1 MKKPSILKLS
11 LLLTPLVGL
20 LIGVFYYTNNH
31 LKITPYN
38 IVPIV
43 KKVPNNG
50 IYTMEYANG
59 NTKSKTQYH
68 MGMKDG
74 KEVLY
79 YQDGI
84 KKQINHYKH
93 NVLNGFSYDYT
104 KTGSLYSVTLYVDG
118 LAQKSHIVNDSVYR
132 NEITIGKYGEDLF
145 TTSCATC
152 HKKKVSSISQIPD
165 SLSTIDTLSTKL
177 IFNIDTVH
185 YYLLDSMT
193 FEHYQKRDTAIILEQ
208 YDLKALKFFL
218 NQELQKK
225 KKIKVI
231 RSLNPRSKPL

>member
-1 MKKPSILKLS
+1 MKKPSILKLT
-11 LLLTPLVGL
+11 LLLIPFVG
-20 LIGVFYYTNNH
+20 ICIAIYHYTNYH
-31 LKITPYN
+31 LEVTPYN

-43 KKVPNNG
+43 KQVPNNG
-50 IYTMEYANG
+50 VYTMKYANG

-79 YQDGI
+79 YQDGV
-84 KKQINHYKH
+84 KKQVNHYQH
-93 NVLNGFSYDYT
+93 NIKNGFSYDYT

-118 LAQKSHIVNDSVYR
+118 IPQKAHIVNDSIYK
-132 NEITIGKYGEDLF
+132 NEVTIGNYGKNLF
-145 TTSCATC
+145 TNSCAMC
-152 HKKKVSSISQIPD
+152 HKKQLNSITQIPD
-165 SLSTIDTLSTKL
+165 SLATVDTLFTKP

-185 YYLLDSMT
+185 YYLLDSTM
-193 FEHYQKRDTAIILEQ
+193 FGHYQERDTAVTLEE

-218 NQELQKK
+218 EQELHKND
-225 KKIKVI
+225 KIKVI